1 MGLQQRIGKRPCDQ
15 SVPGIVPSSF
25 FELLDT
31 ALNDRDIRG
40 FRQQCTHQYV
50 AQIVE
55 RAMRRRPFKRLK
67 GAKERRCPQRRPV
80 ESVITDNRTSVDVI
94 NEVKK
99 MTGGGVDHTFEV
111 VGSTKLL
118 TDCLQM
124 TRPGGNICAV
134 GVPDLTAEVTY
145 PFQALHQNKNLLGIR
160 AGGARPRNVGP

>member
-1 MGLQQRIGKRPCDQ
+1 
-15 SVPGIVPSSF
+15 
-25 FELLDT
+25 
-31 ALNDRDIRG
+31 
-40 FRQQCTHQYV
+40 
-50 AQIVE
+50 
-55 RAMRRRPFKRLK
+55 MRRRPFKRLK
-67 GAKERRCPQRRPV
+67 GAKERRWAQRRPV

-118 TDCLQM
+118 TDCLEM

-160 AGGARPRNVGP
+160 AGGARPRNAGP